1 MKNILIEPN
10 PKQRA
15 FFESTAKYTAYGGA
29 RGGGKSWAMRIKLI
43 LLALN
48 YDGIQILLL
57 RRTLAELREN
67 HLLPMAAMLKGA
79 ATYIAGE
86 KEFRFRNGSRIRLGY
101 CDSEGDVL
109 QFQGQAYEVIGMEE
123 ATHFTEFQFNALT
136 ESNRLSG
143 QMKQP
148 FSPRMYFTCN
158 PGGVGHDWVKRRFI
172 EREYRGSENPEDY
185 VFIKSLVFDNR
196 YLMENDPGYVKTLM
210 NLPPARRKAMLYG
223 DWNAFEG
230 AFFPEFDPEKH
241 TTPSLPPQNGVTR
254 FRALDYGL
262 DMTCCLW
269 CACDAHG
276 RIYVYR
282 ELYKSG
288 LLISEAAK
296 AIIDMTPETE
306 AIRYTVA
313 SPDLWNRRQETGKSG
328 FDIMTAAGLT
338 HLIRAENDR
347 IPGWRALREQLKC
360 DADGNAGLV
369 ISDCCRNLIRC
380 LPMLRFDEHIRED
393 AADRPH
399 ELTHAPEA
407 LRYAVMSRIPKPAKS
422 TRAAQK
428 RGSAYAFDERTAEE
442 GYREFLTY

>member
-1 MKNILIEPN
+1 
-10 PKQRA
+10 
-15 FFESTAKYTAYGGA
+15 
-29 RGGGKSWAMRIKLI
+29 
-43 LLALN
+43 
-48 YDGIQILLL
+48 
-57 RRTLAELREN
+57 
-67 HLLPMAAMLKGA
+67 
-79 ATYIAGE
+79 
-86 KEFRFRNGSRIRLGY
+86 
-101 CDSEGDVL
+101 
-109 QFQGQAYEVIGMEE
+109 
-123 ATHFTEFQFNALT
+123 
-136 ESNRLSG
+136 
-143 QMKQP
+143 
-148 FSPRMYFTCN
+148 
-158 PGGVGHDWVKRRFI
+158 
-172 EREYRGSENPEDY
+172 
-185 VFIKSLVFDNR
+185 
-196 YLMENDPGYVKTLM
+196 
-210 NLPPARRKAMLYG
+210 MLYG

-241 TTPSLPPQNGVTR
+241 TAPSLPPQNGVTR

-380 LPMLRFDEHIRED
+380 LPMLRFDEHTRED

-407 LRYAVMSRIPKPAKS
+407 LRYAVMSRIPKPVKS